1 MGTGTTQKE
10 VFRPRRDFKGMERR
24 RARAAQLFRAGKK
37 QAEVARSLR
46 VSRQSVSRWFFSFL
60 KGGVKALKGAGRAG
74 RKPRLDAKQLA
85 KIDAA
90 LRLGAKGHGYRTNLW
105 TLPRI
110 AEVIE
115 RLTGVRYHPGHV
127 WRILH
132 RLDWSLQRPARRARE
147 RNEEAVK
154 EWISKRWAV
163 IKKKPED
170 SAAGSSSKTK
180 AESHNGPPSTGHGR
194 PRAKHRS

>member
-1 MGTGTTQKE
+1 
-10 VFRPRRDFKGMERR
+10 MERR

-60 KGGVKALKGAGRAG
+60 KGGAKKLKGAGRAG

-85 KIDAA
+85 KIEAA
-90 LRLGAKGHGYRTNLW
+90 LRLGARAHGFKTSLW

-110 AEVIE
+110 ATVIE
-115 RLTGVRYHPGHV
+115 GLTGVKYHPGHV

-132 RLDWSLQRPARRARE
+132 RLDWSLQRPAKRARE
-147 RNEEAVK
+147 RNEEAVRQ
-154 EWISKRWAV
+154 WVSKRWSV
-163 IKKKPED
+163 IKKSP
-170 SAAGSSSKTK
+170 KTPLLD
-180 AESHNGPPSTGHGR
+180 HF
-194 PRAKHRS
+194 PR